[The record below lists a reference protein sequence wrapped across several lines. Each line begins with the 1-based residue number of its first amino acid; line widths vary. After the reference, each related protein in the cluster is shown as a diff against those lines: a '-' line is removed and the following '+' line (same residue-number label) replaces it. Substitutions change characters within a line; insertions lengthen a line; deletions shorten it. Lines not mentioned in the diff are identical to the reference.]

1 MKRILALT
9 ALVVMSLAASGV
21 SHAQDNPFV
30 GTWKVNLAK
39 SKYSGEQPPKSET
52 RTVVAQGDGLQ
63 VTYQGIAADGSPI
76 SRSFT
81 TNLDGKDSPISGTQP
96 FGADTIAVKRVGNTL
111 TSIAKKAGKTLY
123 TTTSVVS
130 YDGKI
135 ITQTTKGVNGD
146 GLPIHITTGWDKQ
159 PNDTAGSKG
168 RGDDIVDPPHW
179 KQPNTP

>member
-1 MKRILALT
+1 MKPILALVT
-9 ALVVMSLAASGV
+9 LAVMSLAASGV
-21 SHAQDNPFV
+21 SQAQDNPFV
-30 GTWKVNLAK
+30 GAWKLNLAK

-52 RTVVAQGDGLQ
+52 RIVVAQGDGLK
-63 VTYQGIAADGSPI
+63 VTYEGIAADGSPI

-81 TNLDGKDSPISGTQP
+81 TNLDGKDSPISGNRP
-96 FGADTIAVKRVGNTL
+96 FGADTIAVKRVGNTH

-146 GLPIHITTGWDKQ
+146 GLPIRITTVWDKQ
-159 PNDTAGSKG
+159 PNDTASSQGG
-168 RGDDIVDPPHW
+168 GDIVDPPHW